1 MEPRRRALT
10 VPSTPEKC
18 RSDGHHIA
26 TYTRP
31 MGRSNDLAMP
41 PGADPAALSRYL
53 NLAHDAFVSTGRG
66 DPSLRRLVLESWRRS
81 VEGGLDPEQ
90 ALAAIRLDDDTLSD
104 IRDSHPLAAG
114 MPVIRR
120 LLVEGAADAGLLV
133 AVSDAAGQLLWV
145 EGNASL
151 RARAEGMHFLPGADW
166 SEASAGTN
174 APGTAL
180 ALDRPVQIFGAEH
193 LARQVTPWSCSA
205 APIHDP
211 DTGAILG
218 VLDLTG
224 GDEVATPQSLT
235 LVRATVAAVE
245 AELRIERLSP
255 RRGPH
260 VSVSGWTRPSLE
272 VLGGHGATLRHGTT
286 TTRLSLRHSEILL
299 LLTES
304 ADGLTT
310 AELGVALS
318 EDEQAQV
325 TVRAELSRLR
335 GSLGPIELASRP
347 YRVTSPVDTDIAG
360 VRADLEAGLLRR
372 AVGRYRGPVL
382 PASTAPAIEQLRDE
396 LHMHVRSY
404 LLASDD
410 ADALLSFADTSH
422 GRDDF
427 EVWERVLAILPPGS
441 PRHAQVEGHVAR
453 LDRELG

>member
-1 MEPRRRALT
+1 
-10 VPSTPEKC
+10 
-18 RSDGHHIA
+18 
-26 TYTRP
+26 

-53 NLAHDAFVSTGRG
+53 NAAHDTFVASGRG
-66 DPSLRRLVLESWRRS
+66 DPALRRLVLESWQRS
-81 VEGGLDPEQ
+81 IDGGVDPEQ
-90 ALAAIRLDDDTLSD
+90 VLAAIRLDDEALAD
-104 IRDSHPLAAG
+104 IRDAHPLAAG
-114 MPVIRR
+114 MPVIRK
-120 LLVEGAADAGLLV
+120 LLVESAADSGLLV

-166 SEASAGTN
+166 SEGSAGTN

-180 ALDRPVQIFGAEH
+180 ALDRPVQIFGPEH

-255 RRGPH
+255 PRH
-260 VSVSGWTRPSLE
+260 ATVTTSGWSTPTLE

-286 TTRLSLRHSEILL
+286 TTRLSLRHSELILL
-299 LLTES
+299 LSES
-304 ADGLTT
+304 DDGMTT

-318 EDEQAQV
+318 DDEQAQV

-335 GSLGPIELASRP
+335 SVLGPIRLESRP
-347 YRVTSPVDTDIAG
+347 YRIDSVVDTDIVQ
-360 VRADLEAGLLRR
+360 VRADLDAGRLRT
-372 AVGRYRGPVL
+372 AVARYRGPIL
-382 PASTAPAIEQLRDE
+382 PASTAPAVERLRDE
-396 LHMHVRSY
+396 LHMHVRSC

-410 ADALLSFADTSH
+410 ADALLSFADTGH

-427 EVWERVLAILPPGS
+427 EVWERVLSILPPTS
-441 PRHAQVEGHVAR
+441 PRYAQVAAHVQR
-453 LDRELG
+453 LDLELGA